1 MIDCQHNQK
10 RFFASMNPLF
20 AVLLIQIASGCMS
33 GRPLSLWNDG
43 APARNALVEYVNAV
57 TDEDSADYIPVKSRI
72 AVFDFDG
79 TLFLETDPT
88 YFDWML
94 FSHRVL
100 EDSNYH
106 ATDEMISAAKA
117 ALNGR
122 LPKLDKSRERM
133 VSQAYQGMTLDEF
146 DAYVRDFMAEDQP
159 GFVGLKR
166 GEAFYRPMI
175 EVVNYLRD
183 NGFTVY
189 VISGTDRLTVR
200 PLLEMLCL
208 PPAQIIGSDSS
219 IVSDHQ
225 TGDALDYVFVK
236 GDTLKLGGE
245 NLVKV
250 LQMNK
255 VSAIVREIGA
265 KPVLAFGNTMS
276 DASML
281 NYTING
287 NPYRALSFMLLCDD
301 LEREYG
307 NMKKADDARN
317 DCARY
322 GWIPV
327 SMRDEWKTIY
337 GDGVTKRNHPAA
349 KK

>member
-1 MIDCQHNQK
+1 MIDFPIPRK
-10 RFFASMNPLF
+10 RFFDTVVPLF
-20 AVLLIQIASGCMS
+20 AALLVLITSGCVS
-33 GRPLSLWNDG
+33 RRPLSLWNDD
-43 APARNALVEYVNAV
+43 APARNALLEYVNAV

-100 EDSNYH
+100 EDPDYR
-106 ATDEMISAAKA
+106 ATDEMISTAKA
-117 ALNGR
+117 AQNGQM
-122 LPKLDKSRERM
+122 PKLDNKRERM

-146 DAYVRDFMAEDQP
+146 DAYVRDFMTEDQP

-166 GEAFYRPMI
+166 GDAFYRPMI

-200 PLLEMLCL
+200 PLLDILCL
-208 PPAQIIGSDSS
+208 PPTQIIGSDSS

-236 GDTLKLGGE
+236 GDTLTLGGE
-245 NLVKV
+245 NLVKM

-255 VSAIVREIGA
+255 VSAIVREIGV

-287 NPYRALSFMLLCDD
+287 NPYRSLGFMLLCDD

-307 NMKKADDARN
+307 NTKKADDMRK
-317 DCARY
+317 DCAHY

-327 SMRDEWKTIY
+327 SMRDDWKTIY
-337 GDGVTKRNHPAA
+337 GDGVEKRKH
-349 KK
+349 